1 MIKTKAPLTYLFKF
15 SIILVLVSING
26 TRLYAQNS
34 FTNYNG
40 VVLSKTHQPL
50 NNVYIHIADKSTGTN
65 SNSQGVFHLQVP
77 VKMPVRVVFKGL
89 NLSEFQKVI
98 FRDGKTGGIDT
109 IILVEQQKG
118 LEDVTVTADEKREE
132 TGLIAVDASQARANP
147 SAVGGIEGLLKTFVG
162 SNNEL
167 TSQYSV
173 RGGNY
178 DENLV
183 YVNGFEIYRPFLVSS
198 GQQEGLSFI
207 NADLT
212 DNVRFYTGGFQAKY
226 GDKLSSV
233 LDVQYQQPEKNGG
246 SAYLS
251 LLEQSLSLKGI
262 SNNKKFTYL
271 VGLRNK
277 TNRNV
282 VKSQATAG
290 NYIPSSSDL
299 QGLFVYRFSPKFRM
313 ELLGDYN
320 KTKFLF
326 YPEQT
331 KLTASVFSPY
341 YVANYGVNIDF
352 EGSERDYYSTG
363 FAGLTGVITPND
375 HTELKFMASY
385 YQDKEKQRQ
394 DILGAYEFGQ
404 RDENGNILDDPDNLL
419 GVGVNQ
425 SYARN
430 KLDINVFSLQHQG
443 SWKKNAH
450 YLQWGAALQRQMID
464 SKINQ
469 WNYSD
474 SAGYSLP
481 IGGSQLDLSAYMNS
495 RDKFDIQ
502 RVSGYL
508 QDNVHFGNNSVYTL
522 QYGVRANYN
531 DLNDEFLV
539 SPRAGFSF
547 KPGGWK
553 RDVVFKASAG
563 MYAQPAFYREMV
575 TMDGTLNKAIK
586 AQKSLQGVLGL
597 DYQMKLF
604 NRPAR
609 LTSEFYYKD
618 LYDVIPYDI
627 DNVRIQYYGHNNA
640 KAYVAGW
647 ETRLFTQFVKG
658 ADSWLSLGIMQAK
671 EKIDGLSYENY
682 YNQSGEL
689 ITASSADKMATD
701 SVSHGVGW
709 LRRPTDRL
717 ITFGMFFQDYL
728 STDKNFKVYLN
739 TIYGTNLPFNIPG
752 STRYRNA
759 LEIPAYLRMDIGFS
773 ALLLDGS
780 KPRKKHAPFKG
791 IQHIWASFEIF
802 NLINRDNTI
811 SFMLLKD
818 FNNDTYALPNR
829 LTPRLV
835 NFKIAVD
842 W

>member
-1 MIKTKAPLTYLFKF
+1 MIKTRLTYNFLIATILLFI
-15 SIILVLVSING
+15 SAEG
-26 TRLYAQNS
+26 TKSYAQSSNL
-34 FTNYNG
+34 TYEG
-40 VVLSKTHQPL
+40 IVLSESRQPL
-50 NNVYIHIADKSTGTN
+50 KDVFVHIIDKSTGTHTDQN
-65 SNSQGVFHLQVP
+65 GTFHLQVP
-77 VKMPVRVVFKGL
+77 LSIPVRVVFQSLGRRQV
-89 NLSEFQKVI
+89 EKVV
-98 FRDGKTGGIDT
+98 FRDSEPRTPDT
-109 IILVEQQKG
+109 IIMGVREETLA
-118 LEDVTVTADEKREE
+118 DVTVSADKRREE
-132 TGLIAVDASQARANP
+132 AGLIAVDASQARINP

-233 LDVQYQQPEKNGG
+233 LDVSYQDPEQNGG

-251 LLEQSLSLKGI
+251 LLEQGLSLKGI
-262 SNNKKFTYL
+262 SGNKKFTYL
-271 VGLRNK
+271 IGLRNK

-282 VKSQATAG
+282 IKSQATTG
-290 NYIPSSSDL
+290 NYIPSASDL
-299 QGLFVYRFSPKFRM
+299 QGLFVYRFSNKFRM

-320 KTKFLF
+320 KTKFQF
-326 YPEQT
+326 YPEET

-352 EGSERDYYSTG
+352 KGSERDNYSTA
-363 FAGLTGVITPND
+363 FAGLTGVVTPND

-385 YQDKEKQRQ
+385 YQDREKQEQ

-404 RDENGNILDDPDNLL
+404 RDENGNILDDPENLL
-419 GVGVNQ
+419 GKGVNQ

-430 KLDINVFSLQHQG
+430 NLHINVLSLQHQG
-443 SWKKNAH
+443 SWKTGRH
-450 YLQWGAALQRQMID
+450 FLQWGAAFQRQEID
-464 SKINQ
+464 SKIDQ

-481 IGGSQLDLSAYMNS
+481 IGGDQLTLNDYMHS
-495 RDKFDIQ
+495 RDRFNIQ
-502 RVSGYL
+502 RLSGYI
-508 QDNVHFGNNSVYTL
+508 QDNAHFGHTNIYTL
-522 QYGVRANYN
+522 QWGVRANYN
-531 DLNDEFLV
+531 DLNEELLI

-547 KPGGWK
+547 KPGNWEK
-553 RDVVFKASAG
+553 DVVFKASAG

-575 TMDGTLNKAIK
+575 TMDGSLNKAIK

-609 LTSEFYYKD
+609 LTSEIYYKH
-618 LYDVIPYDI
+618 LYEVIPYDI
-627 DNVRIQYYGHNNA
+627 DNVRIRYYGHNNA
-640 KAYVAGW
+640 EAYVAGW
-647 ETRLFTQFVKG
+647 ETRLFTQFVKD
-658 ADSWLSLGIMQAK
+658 ADSWLSLGVMRAK
-671 EKIDGLSYENY
+671 EKIDGLSYQNY
-682 YNQSGEL
+682 YNQAGEL
-689 ITASSADKMATD
+689 ITASSMDKVATD
-701 SVSHGVGW
+701 STTASVGW

-717 ITFGMFFQDYL
+717 ITFGLFFQDYL
-728 STDKNFKVYLN
+728 STNKNFKVYLN
-739 TIYGTNLPFNIPG
+739 TVYGTNLPFNIPG
-752 STRYRNA
+752 STKYRNA

-780 KPRKKHAPFKG
+780 KRRKKHAPFKG
-791 IQHIWASFEIF
+791 VKDIWASFEIF

-818 FNNDTYALPNR
+818 FSNQTYALPNR

-835 NFKIAVD
+835 NFKIAID

>member
-1 MIKTKAPLTYLFKF
+1 MIKTKAPLTYLFIF
-15 SIILVLVSING
+15 SITLVLGSING
-26 TRLYAQNS
+26 TCLYAQKA
-34 FTNYNG
+34 FTDYDG
-40 VVLSKTHQPL
+40 IILSKSKEPL
-50 NNVYIHIADKSTGTN
+50 ENVFVHLADKSTGTN
-65 SNSQGVFHLQVP
+65 TDSHGVFHLRIP
-77 VKMPVRVVFKGL
+77 VKMPVRVVFKGM
-89 NLSEFQKVI
+89 NLAGFQKVI
-98 FRDGKTGGIDT
+98 FREGKTAGLDT

-118 LEDVTVTADEKREE
+118 LEDVRVTADKKREE
-132 TGLIAVDASQARANP
+132 TGLIAVDASQARVNP

-251 LLEQSLSLKGI
+251 LLEQSLSLKGV
-262 SNNKKFTYL
+262 SDNQKFTYL

-299 QGLFVYRFSPKFRM
+299 QGLFVYRFSPAFRM
-313 ELLGDYN
+313 EFLGDYN

-375 HTELKFMASY
+375 HTELKVMASY
-385 YQDKEKQRQ
+385 YQDKEKQSQ
-394 DILGAYEFGQ
+394 DIVGAYEFGE

-419 GVGVNQ
+419 GMGVNQ

-430 KLDINVFSLQHQG
+430 NLHINVFSLQHQG
-443 SWKKNAH
+443 SWKGGAH

-481 IGGSQLDLSAYMNS
+481 VGGSELDLSSYMNS
-495 RDKFDIQ
+495 RDKFNIQ

-508 QDNVHFGNNSVYTL
+508 QDNVHFGKTSVYTL

-531 DLNDEFLV
+531 DLNDEFLI

-575 TMDGTLNKAIK
+575 TMDGSLNKGIK
-586 AQKSLQGVLGL
+586 AQKACRV
-597 DYQMKLF
+597 F
-604 NRPAR
+604 WVWIIR
-609 LTSEFYYKD
+609 
-618 LYDVIPYDI
+618 
-627 DNVRIQYYGHNNA
+627 
-640 KAYVAGW
+640 
-647 ETRLFTQFVKG
+647 
-658 ADSWLSLGIMQAK
+658 
-671 EKIDGLSYENY
+671 
-682 YNQSGEL
+682 
-689 ITASSADKMATD
+689 
-701 SVSHGVGW
+701 
-709 LRRPTDRL
+709 
-717 ITFGMFFQDYL
+717 
-728 STDKNFKVYLN
+728 
-739 TIYGTNLPFNIPG
+739 
-752 STRYRNA
+752 
-759 LEIPAYLRMDIGFS
+759 
-773 ALLLDGS
+773 
-780 KPRKKHAPFKG
+780 
-791 IQHIWASFEIF
+791 
-802 NLINRDNTI
+802 
-811 SFMLLKD
+811 
-818 FNNDTYALPNR
+818 
-829 LTPRLV
+829 
-835 NFKIAVD
+835 
-842 W
+842 